1 MSSRQDVRRAHLNA
15 TTLTAGLWLFLL
27 LGVLV
32 PNVVLWAAAPAPYN
46 ETALH
51 HTWDVLHG
59 RSVDDSWGVMMSAV
73 DYLKAT
79 PDAGAVYSELFFNRG
94 QRFQYPLSSLFALE
108 GMLHVAGV
116 DYVRTNKH
124 AIYQTLTIN
133 DALGWMF
140 IALGFA
146 ATFALLERL
155 LRQAGLQDDRRL
167 FVVLRA
173 IAVLG
178 LSLTFYPI
186 VKAYTLGQIQVW
198 INAVFALALLL
209 WARGQGAASGF
220 LIGAVTL
227 IKPHFGLFLAW
238 AALRRELSFAVAFAI
253 TVAVGL
259 AVSLAVY
266 GLANHLDYFRVLR
279 VLSESGE
286 LYYPNQSVNGVL
298 NRLLSLSDPAT
309 YNSVDFSSRAS
320 YNFWVRA
327 ATLAAAAFFLL
338 LGFLARTPDG
348 ETGRARDFA
357 VMGLCITLASP
368 VAWEHHYGITL
379 PMFALLLATG
389 NRRHLVWLAASY
401 VLIAVYL
408 PLTNLLAATPMNV
421 AQSTL
426 FVGALILLALLSR
439 SWPDDERLHL
449 K

>member
-1 MSSRQDVRRAHLNA
+1 LSSRQDVLRAHLKA

-32 PNVVLWAAAPAPYN
+32 PNAVLWGAAPAPYN

-73 DYLKAT
+73 DYLKA
-79 PDAGAVYSELFFNRG
+79 PNAEGVYSELFFNRG

-140 IALGFA
+140 IALGFV
-146 ATFALLERL
+146 ATFALFERL
-155 LRQAGLQDDRRL
+155 LRQAGLQDDGRL
-167 FVVLRA
+167 LVVLRA

-238 AALRRELSFAVAFAI
+238 AALRREWSFAATFAA

-298 NRLLSLSDPAT
+298 NRLLSLSDPAN
-309 YNSVDFSSRAS
+309 YNSVDFSSRAP
-320 YNFWVRA
+320 YNIWVRA
-327 ATLAAAAFFLL
+327 ATLIAAAFFLL
-338 LGFLARTPDG
+338 LGFLTRTLDS
-348 ETGRARDFA
+348 EAGRARDFA
-357 VMGLCITLASP
+357 IMGLCITLASP

-389 NRRHLVWLAASY
+389 NRRHVVWLAASY

-408 PLTNLLAATPMNV
+408 PMTNLLATTPMNV

-426 FVGALILLALLSR
+426 FAGALILLALLTR
-439 SWPDDERLHL
+439 SWAREDQLHM